1 MDKFF
6 VPLKEGRR
14 ANGAGQAPQNYMCA
28 SRIPKKK
35 FVAKQFA
42 SAEICREAICLV
54 WVAFYLFSETTN
66 GAPFFFSSF
75 VRIGLKTDIY
85 ERKKEKKGKSAQTAC
100 GFRNNRL

>member
-14 ANGAGQAPQNYMCA
+14 ANGAGQAPQNYMRA

-42 SAEICREAICLV
+42 
-54 WVAFYLFSETTN
+54 
-66 GAPFFFSSF
+66 
-75 VRIGLKTDIY
+75 
-85 ERKKEKKGKSAQTAC
+85 
-100 GFRNNRL
+100 